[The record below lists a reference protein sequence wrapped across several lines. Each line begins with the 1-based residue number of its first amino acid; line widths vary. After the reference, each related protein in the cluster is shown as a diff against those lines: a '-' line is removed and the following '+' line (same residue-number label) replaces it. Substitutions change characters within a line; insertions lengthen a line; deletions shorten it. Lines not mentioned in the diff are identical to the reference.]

1 MAKIKID
8 LKKPSIPID
17 FGEVEIHFYM
27 DDAAIDRLMNFNV
40 TEEIEKIQIKFS
52 KYKEE
57 GTLKE
62 KESQMVDEMRDALT
76 LVYDD
81 FFGEGT
87 FQKIYEVYPSV
98 LVLIE
103 GLQAVMEE
111 LPEEISL
118 YMAKKADKQT
128 KAINKYRS
136 MK

>member
-8 LKKPSIPID
+8 LQKPSIPID

-62 KESQMVDEMRDALT
+62 KESQMVDEMRDALA

-87 FQKIYEVYPSV
+87 FQKIYDVYPSV
-98 LVLIE
+98 LTLIE